1 MITSEQ
7 KQHIIN
13 INIINITGMRRKKGE
28 LTRGEEE
35 VMHHIWNLK
44 EATVND
50 IVENMADPKPKYT
63 TVATFIKLLENKG
76 FVDHYQM
83 GKSYVFIPVVK
94 RTEYAK
100 VVVDSMISNYFEGS
114 ISKMLEY
121 YTEREDISAEE
132 IEAMANVVSNLKK

>member
-1 MITSEQ
+1 
-7 KQHIIN
+7 
-13 INIINITGMRRKKGE
+13 MRRKKGE

-132 IEAMANVVSNLKK
+132 IEAMANVVNNLKK

>member
-1 MITSEQ
+1 
-7 KQHIIN
+7 
-13 INIINITGMRRKKGE
+13 MRRKKGE

-83 GKSYVFIPVVK
+83 GKCYVFIPVVK

>member
-1 MITSEQ
+1 
-7 KQHIIN
+7 
-13 INIINITGMRRKKGE
+13 
-28 LTRGEEE
+28 
-35 VMHHIWNLK
+35 MHHIWNLK

-63 TVATFIKLLENKG
+63 TVASFIKLLENKG

>member
-1 MITSEQ
+1 
-7 KQHIIN
+7 
-13 INIINITGMRRKKGE
+13 MRRKKGK

-63 TVATFIKLLENKG
+63 TVATLIKLLENKG